1 MSEQTKDETKIGGA
15 AAIPNRPEAV
25 SNSEKSAG
33 DLAEDELSKI
43 SAGLVKP
50 HPDSY

>member
-1 MSEQTKDETKIGGA
+1 MSEQTKNETKIGGA
-15 AAIPNRPEAV
+15 AADPKQPEAI
-25 SNSEKSAG
+25 SNGEKSAS

-43 SAGLVKP
+43 SAGIVKP